1 MQSPRPST
9 ILSDCDRDVKNE
21 EKTKVSQLASK
32 ISVKRKLGRPP
43 KDPSERR
50 TERVDVFFSIAERL
64 KLNADAKACG
74 LSPASYVRKL
84 VAGFRPTTQAEHA
97 ADPRLLL
104 ELNAIGNNVGQT
116 MRAIKVGTQ
125 SKADWQQ
132 LKRDLEDA
140 LQMVALDKV
149 FVSPKLLLQLHTAGA
164 LLNRAVA
171 DMHAGSQRKHNWREL
186 RLTLHDLLMEVAA
199 SDVH

>member
-1 MQSPRPST
+1 VSHVA
-9 ILSDCDRDVKNE
+9 VK
-21 EKTKVSQLASK
+21 
-32 ISVKRKLGRPP
+32 IPVKRKLGRPP
-43 KDPSERR
+43 KDPADRR

-64 KLNADAKACG
+64 KLGEDAKACG

-84 VAGFRPTTQAEHA
+84 VAGFRLTAQAEHS

-116 MRAIKVGTQ
+116 VRAIKAGTEA
-125 SKADWQQ
+125 KADWQQ
-132 LKRDLEDA
+132 LKRDIEDV
-140 LQMVALDKV
+140 LQRVALEEL
-149 FVSPKLLLQLHTAGA
+149 FVSPKLLLQLNAAGA

-171 DMHAGSQRKHNWREL
+171 DMHAGSERKHNWREL
-186 RLTLHDLLMEVAA
+186 RLSLHGLVMEVAT